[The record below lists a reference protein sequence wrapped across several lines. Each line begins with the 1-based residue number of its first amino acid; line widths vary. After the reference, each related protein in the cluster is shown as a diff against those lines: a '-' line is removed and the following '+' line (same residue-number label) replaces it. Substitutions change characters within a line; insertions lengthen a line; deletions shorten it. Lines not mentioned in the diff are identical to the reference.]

1 MKKLIS
7 VTEEHIKNG
16 EPSMCR
22 YCPIAWAIGLACK
35 PFLFKEVRED
45 CVVVTET
52 EDRVRLPR
60 SARRFIHRFDS
71 GKSVK
76 PFRFYLD
83 VPE

>member
-16 EPSMCR
+16 EPCMCQ